1 MHTEDSHPDA
11 GMDLMFGRR
20 ADPRITQDERY
31 KISHPKV
38 PRRERASVQMLGILF
53 LVLMLAAVQQLLEA
67 HSSSCRKPSAAPSST
82 PFRVRRPPVWSC
94 CVRPAPC

>member
-1 MHTEDSHPDA
+1 MHTEDSHDDA

-31 KISHPKV
+31 QISHPKV

-53 LVLMLAAVQQLLEA
+53 LVLMLCIGVPAIVHLVSVVRQFF
-67 HSSSCRKPSAAPSST
+67 HSIG
-82 PFRVRRPPVWSC
+82 
-94 CVRPAPC
+94 